1 MSITY
6 LKVKIKSLAEEAYI
20 IRKEERKIKKNL
32 DWLKE
37 RRTRTDEYSNA
48 EYNRA
53 SNIYNGLYLHRKSP
67 VGTEARYALIAY
79 GFLRGKKYSQIEQP
93 KVPINTLKYT
103 DAKQGK
109 VYYSQDAARPF
120 NLINK
125 YGPNRITFEEFE
137 KWIAE

>member
-1 MSITY
+1 MSSIY
-6 LKVKIKSLAEEAYI
+6 LKVKIKSLAEEALI
-20 IRKEERKIKKNL
+20 IRKEER
-32 DWLKE
+32 
-37 RRTRTDEYSNA
+37 
-48 EYNRA
+48 RA
-53 SNIYNGLYLHRKSP
+53 LEIAKLQRALTYKGNINGEFLYRCLRMHRKSP

-79 GFLRGKKYSQIEQP
+79 GFLRGKKYKQIEQP